1 MPEIPEY
8 LRLSGDEDCGVSL
21 DCYHSACD
29 HYRRGPIAYYKGLS
43 EVPRVPNFEADQLAE
58 FIDFIHEHARSH
70 GESF

>member
-8 LRLSGDEDCGVSL
+8 LRLSGDEDGGVSL

-29 HYRRGPIAYYKGLS
+29 PYHHGSIAYYGVSGIGSL
-43 EVPRVPNFEADQLAE
+43 PYFETSRLAD
-58 FIDFIHEHARSH
+58 FFDFIREHARSH

>member
-8 LRLSGDEDCGVSL
+8 LRLCGDEDGGVSL

-29 HYRRGPIAYYKGLS
+29 PYHHGSIAYYGGPLDRS
-43 EVPRVPNFEADQLAE
+43 LPYFTSGHLAD
-58 FIDFIHEHARSH
+58 FFDFIREHARTH

>member
-8 LRLSGDEDCGVSL
+8 LRLSGDEDGGVSL

-29 HYRRGPIAYYKGLS
+29 PYHHGSIAYYGGLS
-43 EVPRVPNFEADQLAE
+43 ETHGMPNFAGDRLAD
-58 FIDFIHEHARSH
+58 FFDFIRQHARSH

>member
-8 LRLSGDEDCGVSL
+8 MRLSGDEDCDVSL

-29 HYRRGPIAYYKGLS
+29 PYHHGSVAYYGANVIRRDKPYFELS
-43 EVPRVPNFEADQLAE
+43 QLSE
-58 FIDFIHEHARSH
+58 FIDFIRQHARSH

>member
-29 HYRRGPIAYYKGLS
+29 PYHHGSVAYYGTYPLNDR
-43 EVPRVPNFEADQLAE
+43 PFFETACLAA
-58 FIDFIHEHARSH
+58 FIDFIRQHAASH

>member
-29 HYRRGPIAYYKGLS
+29 PFRHGSVAYYGGLS
-43 EVPRVPNFEADQLAE
+43 EMYGMPNFASDRLGD
-58 FIDFIHEHARSH
+58 FFDFIRQHARSH